1 MNAKGKIEAVAIT
14 AMIVISVF
22 AGIMLAMAQQATPED
37 TDGMSNV
44 VPGHDIERA
53 YLRGDIKTLISAS
66 MGVVFVA
73 VFIVMAITAIRRSEE
88 EEVERV
94 VEILKRAKRIKE
106 EIERRGENLTREYD
120 IILAQVLA
128 GINDLKS
135 WSLFGTGLILSAIL
149 AFGIAIITML

>member
-1 MNAKGKIEAVAIT
+1 MNAKGKIEAVVIT

-37 TDGMSNV
+37 TDRVSDV

-73 VFIVMAITAIRRSEE
+73 VFIVLAITAIRRSEE

>member
-1 MNAKGKIEAVAIT
+1 MKEEAEEGREKVHTTIRSVLSRKTNIAI
-14 AMIVISVF
+14 IPVIITGIAIALVF
-22 AGIMLAMAQQATPED
+22 KWAT
-37 TDGMSNV
+37 TGS
-44 VPGHDIERA
+44 PGLE
-53 YLRGDIKTLISAS
+53 TLIYAS

-73 VFIVMAITAIRRSEE
+73 VFIVMAITAIRRSDEK
-88 EEVERV
+88 EVERV

-106 EIERRGENLTREYD
+106 EIERRGENLTKEYD

-149 AFGIAIITML
+149 AFGIAILTML

>member
-73 VFIVMAITAIRRSEE
+73 VFIVLAITAIRRSEE

-94 VEILKRAKRIKE
+94 IEILKRAKRIKE

>member
-1 MNAKGKIEAVAIT
+1 MNAKEKIEAVAIT

>member
-73 VFIVMAITAIRRSEE
+73 VFIVLAITAIRRSEE